1 MLKKLTLPVPRY
13 LKKFIE
19 GEFDGQEG
27 VVHIEK
33 WNEIGRM
40 IHLASRSIP
49 FPISPEKPSGTTL
62 VLTYYCREKAYEVPP
77 EKYPDFVRQLD
88 EIFRRTLISE
98 VRSVHHL
105 CGGDYSQYIRSFLT
119 RYDITPDIELE
130 WETIRKIYRDYLN
143 RVEKKNRK
151 NFSLKSPAIAPIV
164 RV

>member
-1 MLKKLTLPVPRY
+1 MLKKLTLSVPKY

-19 GEFDGQEG
+19 GEFDGENG

-49 FPISPEKPSGTTL
+49 FVITPEKPTGTTL
-62 VLTYYCREKAYEVPP
+62 VITYYCREKAYEVPL

-98 VRSVHHL
+98 VRSVHYL
-105 CGGDYSQYIRSFLT
+105 AGGDYSTYIRNFLA
-119 RYDITPDIELE
+119 RYDIQPDIELE
-130 WETIRKIYRDYLN
+130 WETVRKIYRDYLL
-143 RVEKKNRK
+143 RVDKKNK
-151 NFSLKSPAIAPIV
+151 KKFSLKSPA
-164 RV
+164 